1 MLKLKIMAK
10 LIRDIIPPQEAGSG
24 EREKTKKKNQPQKKK
39 LSVWSVSLGI
49 IILLILSGFLYQL
62 GFTSFRLTVYPQ
74 TQIVSLE
81 KEILVAADAESL
93 ANPGTILGKFL
104 VDSQKGQDIF
114 QATGQ
119 VVRGQKAEGMIKVY
133 NAYQPAE
140 AITLRASTRFL
151 SGSGKY
157 FQSPEKIYLPAAQW
171 EGGKLIPSMVITKVV
186 AMEEGPDY
194 NITPDKFSVPGLAGT
209 VYYDHIYAES
219 SESITGGEVAT
230 IAQVTEEDWQIARES
245 LKEQLF
251 SVSQQVLKEKAGPDF
266 VFLPAALLQ
275 EVEEEG
281 SSVAIGE
288 EVEQF
293 DYYLSVASQVLTFPE
308 VQVLDLMEKE
318 IQAKIGSERA
328 MVPESLMVTYY
339 PLAANFDQ
347 KIIDCNLKVTAKV
360 YSLFGEED
368 LKKLV
373 AGKTVTEAKT
383 AIQEYFP
390 QLEEV
395 RGSLHPF
402 WARKIPT
409 GLSKIQIEVYLDY

>member
-10 LIRDIIPPQEAGSG
+10 LIRDIIPPQEAGSE
-24 EREKTKKKNQPQKKK
+24 EREKTKKKNRLQKKK
-39 LSVWSVSLGI
+39 LSVWPVSLGI

-81 KEILVAADAESL
+81 KEILVAADAESPTSP
-93 ANPGTILGKFL
+93 NTIPGKFL

-157 FQSPEKIYLPAAQW
+157 FQSPERIYLPAAQW
-171 EGGKLIPSMVITKVV
+171 EGGKLIPSTVMTKVV

-194 NITPDKFSVPGLAGT
+194 NIAPDKFSVPGLAGT

-219 SESITGGEVAT
+219 SESITGGEMVA
-230 IAQVTEEDWQIARES
+230 IDQVTEEDWQIARES

-251 SVSQQVLKEKAGPDF
+251 SISQQVLEEKAGPDF

-293 DYYLSVASQVLTFPE
+293 DYHLSVTSQVLTFPE
-308 VQVLDLMEKE
+308 AQVLDLMEEE
-318 IQAKIGSERA
+318 IQEKIGSERA
-328 MVPESLMVTYY
+328 IVPESLMITYY

-368 LKKLV
+368 LKRLV

-383 AIQEYFP
+383 VIQEYFP

-395 RGSLHPF
+395 RGNLYPF

-409 GLSKIQIEVYLDY
+409 GLSKIQIKVYLDH

>member
-10 LIRDIIPPQEAGSG
+10 LIRDIIPPQEAGSE
-24 EREKTKKKNQPQKKK
+24 EREKTKKKNRLQKKK
-39 LSVWSVSLGI
+39 LSVWPVSLG
-49 IILLILSGFLYQL
+49 LYQL

-81 KEILVAADAESL
+81 KEILVAADAESPTSP
-93 ANPGTILGKFL
+93 NTIPGKFL

-157 FQSPEKIYLPAAQW
+157 FQSPERIYLPAAQW
-171 EGGKLIPSMVITKVV
+171 EGGKLIPSTVMTKVV
-186 AMEEGPDY
+186 AMGEGPDY
-194 NITPDKFSVPGLAGT
+194 NIAPDKFSVPGLAGT

-219 SESITGGEVAT
+219 SESITGGEMAA
-230 IAQVTEEDWQIARES
+230 IAQVTEEDRQIARES

-251 SVSQQVLKEKAGPDF
+251 SVSQQALEEKAGPDF

-293 DYYLSVASQVLTFPE
+293 DYHLSVTSQVLTFPE
-308 VQVLDLMEKE
+308 AQVLDLMEEE
-318 IQAKIGSERA
+318 IQEKIGSERA
-328 MVPESLMVTYY
+328 IVPESLMITYY

-368 LKKLV
+368 LKRLV

-402 WARKIPT
+402 WARKIPA
-409 GLSKIQIEVYLDY
+409 GLSKIQIKVYLDH